1 MDSIWHL
8 PLCLWHNFHL
18 IKLCSTYVCI
28 FVFLSYACFGRSVSS
43 EVIISIHLTVKQAR
57 NHFWTCHQFLK
68 VQYDERCISFQLLQ
82 IEFDCRSDK
91 LGYFNKNIFSYAFLN
106 NLACSTQLCLILP
119 KLCAHYLTLFY
130 QWWMLY
136 PPTCQTLANESPVI
150 LVSRPSLTS
159 YYYFTVPRFCQYS
172 TTTKALIISDN
183 WLTHFIE
190 I

>member
-57 NHFWTCHQFLK
+57 NHFWTCHQFFK

-82 IEFDCRSDK
+82 IEFDWRSDK
-91 LGYFNKNIFSYAFLN
+91 LGYYNKKHFFICLFKQSSLLNITKTMRTLLNTFLPMMN
-106 NLACSTQLCLILP
+106 VLP
-119 KLCAHYLTLFY
+119 TY
-130 QWWMLY
+130 M
-136 PPTCQTLANESPVI
+136 PN
-150 LVSRPSLTS
+150 TS
-159 YYYFTVPRFCQYS
+159 
-172 TTTKALIISDN
+172 
-183 WLTHFIE
+183 
-190 I
+190 